1 MIYEAPRELQQV
13 DNYKW
18 NDNMYSGN
26 TITKMIGGFYS
37 DGSDNTLNIGYYGD
51 NYSEHDTNDI
61 VNDLAYTKVD
71 LSSNGWRWD
80 ISFNVFNTI
89 NGKNNNIWISDVNR
103 INNGTYKLTY
113 DLNNILWC
121 SLRSSRKSKQI
132 FKEDIGNSGTRYRFI
147 TNYLDLSGND
157 CVGGGYGLH
166 EKTIDLPRISIK
178 PYYSNI
184 NGNNLNTT
192 SILNYVTDKTQ
203 QYFTDNEER
212 QLNETQTFK
221 VAYKLLVP
229 PSKDK
234 SFKIHYTFGQDISSV
249 VTFFRFSGMDGTLN
263 NDDKTS
269 KKAIRAT
276 ETIEL
281 EWNDSSLS
289 SDGEMPIKYIY
300 LTDIASGS
308 NNIDCSFNIS
318 DEV

>member
-1 MIYEAPRELQQV
+1 MSIKQIKNSLIYQNNNDLDIYEAPRELQQV

-121 SLRSSRKSKQI
+121 SLRCLKVKT
-132 FKEDIGNSGTRYRFI
+132 NS
-147 TNYLDLSGND
+147 
-157 CVGGGYGLH
+157 
-166 EKTIDLPRISIK
+166 
-178 PYYSNI
+178 
-184 NGNNLNTT
+184 
-192 SILNYVTDKTQ
+192 
-203 QYFTDNEER
+203 
-212 QLNETQTFK
+212 
-221 VAYKLLVP
+221 
-229 PSKDK
+229 
-234 SFKIHYTFGQDISSV
+234 
-249 VTFFRFSGMDGTLN
+249 
-263 NDDKTS
+263 
-269 KKAIRAT
+269 
-276 ETIEL
+276 
-281 EWNDSSLS
+281 
-289 SDGEMPIKYIY
+289 
-300 LTDIASGS
+300 
-308 NNIDCSFNIS
+308 
-318 DEV
+318 